1 MKLKKIDLYIAK
13 KFLQTFFVTVML
25 FIVIIMVFDVAEKL
39 DDFLEKSAPVK
50 EIFTVYYLNFVPSLL
65 NNLSHI
71 FIFISVLYMT
81 SRLASRTEIISMLAG
96 GMSLRRILLPYMA
109 TAALL
114 AFGSYLLNAWVIPVT
129 DKARVRFENAYLRD
143 YYSQAKSTI
152 FRQIQPG
159 VILYMEYFNNND
171 SSGVGVTVEEYKG
184 RQLKSSLFG
193 RFIRWSKETKTWRL
207 EMVSQRVL
215 LPNGN
220 QEIKYMGVLDTMLQ
234 FNPEDFFFRLED
246 VQSLNQNELRSMIV
260 KEQLRGSSNVEL
272 LQTELYR
279 RYASPF
285 SAFILVLIA
294 VSVAGRK
301 TRGGM
306 GVALGVGIFV
316 ILFFLFFS
324 KYFVSLGNSGV
335 VLPWLAVWLPNAL
348 FVPVAYLFYRKAQQ

>member
-1 MKLKKIDLYIAK
+1 MKLKKLDWYISK
-13 KFLQTFFVTVML
+13 KFLETFFVTVGL

-39 DDFLEKSAPVK
+39 DDFLAKSAPVN
-50 EIFTVYYLNFVPSLL
+50 EIFSVYYLNFVPSLL
-65 NNLSHI
+65 NTFSPI

-96 GMSLRRILLPYMA
+96 GMSLKRILVPYMA

-114 AFGSYLLNAWVIPVT
+114 AVGSYMLNAWVIPIT
-129 DKARVRFENAYLRD
+129 DKARVRFENAYMRD

-152 FRQIQPG
+152 FRQIKPG

-184 RQLKSSLFG
+184 QQLKSSLFG
-193 RFIRWSKETKTWRL
+193 RFIRWSPEAKKWRL
-207 EMVSQRVL
+207 EMVWQRKFL
-215 LPNGN
+215 ANGN
-220 QEIKYMGVLDTMLQ
+220 QDIQYHSMLDTLI
-234 FNPEDFFFRLED
+234 N
-246 VQSLNQNELRSMIV
+246 
-260 KEQLRGSSNVEL
+260 
-272 LQTELYR
+272 R

-285 SAFILVLIA
+285 STFILVLIA

-301 TRGGM
+301 TRGG
-306 GVALGVGIFV
+306 LGFSLAVGIFV

-335 VLPWLAVWLPNAL
+335 IWPWLSVWLPNLL
-348 FVPVAYLFYRKAQQ
+348 FVPVAYLFYRFAQQ

>member
-1 MKLKKIDLYIAK
+1 MKFKKLDWYIAK
-13 KFLQTFFVTVML
+13 KFLETFFVTVML

-39 DDFLEKSAPVK
+39 DDFLEKSAPVG
-50 EIFTVYYLNFVPSLL
+50 EIFTIYYLNFIPTLL
-65 NNLSHI
+65 NTFSPI

-96 GMSLRRILLPYMA
+96 GMSLRRILMPYMA

-114 AFGSYLLNAWVIPVT
+114 AMGSYMLNAWVIPIT
-129 DKARVRFENAYLRD
+129 DKARVRFENAYMRD

-152 FRQIQPG
+152 FRQIKPG

-171 SSGVGVTVEEYKG
+171 SSGVGVTLEEYKG
-184 RQLKSSLFG
+184 KELKSSLFG
-193 RFIRWSKETKTWRL
+193 RFIRWSPEAKKWRL
-207 EMVSQRVL
+207 EMVWQRKFFAS
-215 LPNGN
+215 GN
-220 QEIKYMGVLDTMLQ
+220 QQIQYQSMMDTMIA
-234 FNPEDFFFRLED
+234 FNPEDFFFRIED
-246 VQSLNQNELRSMIV
+246 VQSLNQNELRSMIA
-260 KEQLRGSSNVEL
+260 KEKMRGSTNVEL

-285 SAFILVLIA
+285 STFILVLIA

-301 TRGGM
+301 TRGGL
-306 GVALGVGIFV
+306 GFSLGVGIFV

-335 VLPWLAVWLPNAL
+335 IWPWLAVWLPNAL
-348 FVPVAYLFYRKAQQ
+348 FVPVAYLFYRFAQQ